1 MAIVETV
8 NSETGAGHTES
19 AIWTHYVPGHF
30 QTLGVGVAVFPAGL
44 PIPGT
49 DAITKEAVIAEI
61 ETTEDGFI
69 LRAATLGD
77 ESFGVDFRSA
87 ALEFLTS
94 MVDRLQVLRRL
105 DGQLSPSDQAVLY
118 RLASVVDVSANVV
131 GT

>member
-8 NSETGAGHTES
+8 NSATWS
-19 AIWTHYVPGHF
+19 HYVPGRF
-30 QTLGVGVAVFPAGL
+30 PTIGVGVAVFPAGL

-49 DAITKEAVIAEI
+49 DATIKEAVIAEV

-77 ESFGVDFRSA
+77 ESFGVDFPSA

-105 DGQLSPSDQAVLY
+105 DGQLSPSDQAVLH